1 MSFLLYRV
9 NGSKATHGSHTKN
22 RQRIF
27 VLFVT
32 ISNPCFAYMYFF
44 RREKPEHDQGIRGN
58 DRVTLWWAGAS
69 GPEIAGGHNLF
80 TRCLALFAKRA
91 NLSSRLGRSLA
102 GGHAFGLHNH
112 RVARQRPSDTL
123 VGWCQWPGN
132 SRWPP
137 FRLHNRWVARQ
148 WLSDTLVAW
157 WWLVGGPEIAG
168 GHCLKRV
175 DSPRVFCE

>member
-1 MSFLLYRV
+1 VKAVHMSFLLYRV

-32 ISNPCFAYMYFF
+32 IPNPCFAYMYFF

-58 DRVTLWWAGAS
+58 DRVTLWRAGAS
-69 GPEIAGGHNLF
+69 GPEI
-80 TRCLALFAKRA
+80 
-91 NLSSRLGRSLA
+91 A

-123 VGWCQWPGN
+123 VGWCHWQGIAGASGPG
-132 SRWPP
+132 
-137 FRLHNRWVARQ
+137 
-148 WLSDTLVAW
+148 
-157 WWLVGGPEIAG
+157 IAG
-168 GHCLKRV
+168 GRPFDYIIPEWQGNDRV
-175 DSPRVFCE
+175 TLWWPGGGSLVTRK